1 MGKYRKVDP
10 YIWNDDKFSSLS
22 DDGQLVFLFLLT
34 HPHQT
39 SLGAMRATLPGLAAE
54 RGWTEKRLSKAFGE
68 AFRKGMVKHDPDRA
82 FIWIP
87 NFLRYNPPENPN
99 VVKSWVSA
107 LGFLPECSLKN
118 ELIQHVE
125 AFAEGFGK
133 PFREALPEAFRKGLP
148 KQEQEQE
155 QEQEKKEEPPQPP
168 LGASPFASGSA
179 QVESGSQREDV
190 PANDGPEGPAH
201 GVREASTGEAAHEG
215 FEAFWREYPRKIGK
229 QAALKAWKRIRPGK
243 QLTARIVEA
252 IQAQV
257 EANHFRGNDGQ
268 VDYIPNPATWLNQG
282 RWEDEIVRPKTVE
295 EEARELEER
304 MAKAGGSA

>member
-1 MGKYRKVDP
+1 MYRTIDASFWTDP
-10 YIWNDDKFSSLS
+10 DIRALS
-22 DDGQLVFLFLLT
+22 GPERYLFLYFVT
-34 HPHQT
+34 NPHAHV
-39 SLGAMRATLPGLAAE
+39 SGIYYLPQVMIEHETGLKGKALQ
-54 RGWTEKRLSKAFGE
+54 RGIDTLSKGYLAWYDPKNEVVFVRSM
-68 AFRKGMVKHDPDRA
+68 FRYQGRGQKHDRA
-82 FIWIP
+82 AAIQLGNLHKSP
-87 NFLRYNPPENPN
+87 LVNKFLEFYPIIRERVTKGYRYPIEG
-99 VVKSWVSA
+99 VS
-107 LGFLPECSLKN
+107 GVGTP
-118 ELIQHVE
+118 
-125 AFAEGFGK
+125 
-133 PFREALPEAFRKGLP
+133 
-148 KQEQEQE
+148 EQEQE
-155 QEQEKKEEPPQPP
+155 QDIGTGEEPPQPP

-229 QAALKAWKRIRPGK
+229 QAALKAWKRNRPGK